1 METENQNRRRIEETD
16 KMDEKQKS
24 LDISIVI
31 PVYNEEENLK
41 ELYVKLSNVLRVI
54 TENFELIFVDDGSTD
69 NSFNILKEINTG
81 DKKVKAIK
89 FTHCRF

>member
-16 KMDEKQKS
+16 NMDEKQKS
-24 LDISIVI
+24 IDISVVI

-41 ELYVKLSNVLRVI
+41 ELYEKLSNVLRVI

-81 DKKVKAIK
+81 I
-89 FTHCRF
+89 C